1 MLFAYVDPGLGML
14 IWQTVVAAF
23 VGTIFYLNKTRKWMV
38 SSVRKIFGREEKP
51 PEGSAEKSPNKADAT

>member
-23 VGTIFYLNKTRKWMV
+23 VGAVFYMNKTRKWIVAMI
-38 SSVRKIFGREEKP
+38 RKVFGRV
-51 PEGSAEKSPNKADAT
+51 EKSGPVPVEKSGSEAGVP